1 MAGLISSDP
10 SNRDIRL
17 GNSVGSNQTQSIL
30 SIACL
35 SYDCRNLQ
43 GITEKL
49 LLTAVIKASKKLKVS
64 FNKLKVSWRL
74 ITPEVTVEENVCG
87 DVCLSMNSMVS
98 RQELLSIQ
106 RAKLPKEPRC
116 VKLLMMIYDQ
126 TQTQHQMQPVLKQS
140 QLKREKSKK
149 SRIKV

>member
-1 MAGLISSDP
+1 MAGLIISSDP

-17 GNSVGSNQTQSIL
+17 GNSIGSNQTQSIL

-49 LLTAVIKASKKLKVS
+49 ILTAMIKASKKLKVS
-64 FNKLKVSWRL
+64 FSKLKVSWRL

-98 RQELLSIQ
+98 RQ
-106 RAKLPKEPRC
+106 
-116 VKLLMMIYDQ
+116 
-126 TQTQHQMQPVLKQS
+126 
-140 QLKREKSKK
+140 
-149 SRIKV
+149 